1 MGTVGQ
7 IRKRNKEELS
17 EDYLQ
22 YHVLQRSQGD
32 CRLEKPQDLM
42 KNWSPV
48 IASSVATV
56 DWWGQ
61 ELRSS

>member
-7 IRKRNKEELS
+7 IRKRNKEELA

-48 IASSVATV
+48 ISSSVATV
-56 DWWGQ
+56 D
-61 ELRSS
+61 